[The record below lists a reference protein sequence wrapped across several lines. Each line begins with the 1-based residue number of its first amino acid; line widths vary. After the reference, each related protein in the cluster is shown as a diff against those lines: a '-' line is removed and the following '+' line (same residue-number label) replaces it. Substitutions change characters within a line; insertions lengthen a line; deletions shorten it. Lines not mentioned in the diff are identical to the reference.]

1 MPAASIGHDTVV
13 WLLLQYGAD
22 VELAD
27 NDNMTPIT
35 YAVANGFEAIVNLLL
50 GYGASTDAQTKNE
63 K

>member
-1 MPAASIGHDTVV
+1 MPAASNGHDTVV